1 MLTRINKVV
10 KKDQRSIQAIFET
23 GLIVAG
29 LLTLLLL
36 MPHQLNA
43 DGLYRFQGFSEL
55 LEQGKLSNMRYSLV
69 GPAFS
74 IPFWLLGN
82 VYKTSA
88 WWCERYNLF
97 LFAVSLLVMYWLL
110 KDRVDR
116 RLIRKFFLILL
127 AASMFATHLSY
138 YFGEVFT
145 SLCVAIGILAVVIG
159 YALPGWIAIILGVV
173 NTPACIIGLA
183 LVVARRILDN
193 KCWRYILAL
202 VAAGGLIIAESWIRR
217 GGPFVTGYE
226 GVAGYRTVMPFSGLP
241 GFSYPFF
248 FGLLSILFS
257 FGKGLVFFTPGLLL
271 PVRKTLL
278 KIQPGI
284 KLDLFAVYILWLCFL
299 GGLIL
304 VYSNWWSWYGG
315 AFWGPRFFLFASIPA
330 SFALATRLQYRGT
343 SLLLNLLTLLV
354 LLLSFWVGI
363 DGAVFGQKASGICMA
378 NNYALEVLCFYT
390 PEFSVLWHPFIVT
403 ASLDKRE
410 ILYIVY
416 SVIIFSYLALPLCG
430 EILRQTIEKVDLFRK
445 EFLDVKSWRF

>member
-1 MLTRINKVV
+1 MLTHINSIE
-10 KKDQRSIQAIFET
+10 KKDRGTIQAIFET

-29 LLTLLLL
+29 LFALLLL
-36 MPHQLNA
+36 LPHQLNA
-43 DGLYRFQGFSEL
+43 DGLYRFQGLSEL
-55 LEQGKLSNMRYSLV
+55 LEQGKISNMRYSLV
-69 GPAFS
+69 GPLFS
-74 IPFWLLGN
+74 VPFWLLGK
-82 VYKTSA
+82 VYQTSA
-88 WWCERYNLF
+88 WWCERFNLF

-127 AASMFATHLSY
+127 AGSMFAAHLSF

-145 SLCVAIGILAVVIG
+145 SLCVAIGILAIVIG
-159 YALPGWIAIILGVV
+159 YALPGWIAIVLGVV
-173 NTPACIIGLA
+173 NIPASIIGLV
-183 LVVARRILDN
+183 LVVARRMLEN
-193 KCWRYILAL
+193 KRWRYILAL

-226 GVAGYRTVMPFSGLP
+226 GIAGYRTVMPYSGLP

-278 KIQPGI
+278 KIQPDI
-284 KLDLFAVYILWLCFL
+284 KLDFFAVYILWFCFL

-304 VYSNWWSWYGG
+304 VYAQWWAWYGG

-330 SFALATRLQYRGT
+330 SFALATRLQYRSA
-343 SLLLNLLTLLV
+343 SLLLNLFTLIV

-363 DGAVFGQKASGICMA
+363 DGAVFGQKSLGICMA

-390 PEFSVLWHPFIVT
+390 PEFSVLWHPFVVAI
-403 ASLDKRE
+403 SLDKRE
-410 ILYIVY
+410 ILYVLF
-416 SVIIFSYLALPLCG
+416 SVLVFGYLALPLCG
-430 EILRQTIEKVDLFRK
+430 EIVKQTLGSVNLFAK
-445 EFLDVKSWRF
+445 EYLYVKSWRF